1 MMAQLFVCRGNDEL
15 PRWREAFPQARRV
28 DPSQARAQAGH
39 GDRVW
44 VMSHLDDWST
54 LVAALSQ
61 RGAILSVLSY
71 MPNSREAFQALDA
84 GARGYAHALS
94 PPELLRQVELVTA
107 NQGIWVP
114 AELMAQVVGGTF
126 KALGGESRLQE
137 DALALLTS
145 RERAVA
151 LAVAEGQTNKEVA
164 RRLDITERTVKAHL
178 GAIFRKLEV
187 RDRLQLILRISRQEA
202 RVTDPGQ

>member
-1 MMAQLFVCRGNDEL
+1 MMAQLFVCQGGDAI

-28 DPSQARAQAGH
+28 APAEARAQVVH

-44 VMSHLDDWST
+44 VMSNLEGWPA
-54 LVAALSQ
+54 LVTALNQ
-61 RGAILSVLSY
+61 RGAILNVLSY
-71 MPNSREAFQALDA
+71 TPGSVEAFQALDA

-94 PPELLRQVELVTA
+94 PMALLQQMELVTA

-137 DALALLTS
+137 NTLAVLTE

-178 GAIFRKLEV
+178 GAVFRKLGV
-187 RDRLQLILRISRQEA
+187 RDRLQLILKISRQDA

>member
-1 MMAQLFVCRGNDEL
+1 
-15 PRWREAFPQARRV
+15 
-28 DPSQARAQAGH
+28 
-39 GDRVW
+39 
-44 VMSHLDDWST
+44 MSNLEGWTS
-54 LVAALSQ
+54 LVTTLSQ
-61 RGAILSVLSY
+61 RGAILRVLSY
-71 MPNSREAFQALDA
+71 TPNSAEAFQALDA

-94 PPELLRQVELVTA
+94 PAPLLQQVELVTA

-114 AELMAQVVGGTF
+114 AELLAQVVGGAF

-137 DALALLTS
+137 DALALLTE

-178 GAIFRKLEV
+178 GAIFRKLGV
-187 RDRLQLILRISRQEA
+187 RDRLQMILRISRQDA

>member
-1 MMAQLFVCRGNDEL
+1 MTQLFVCRDRDEI
-15 PRWREAFPQARRV
+15 PRWREAFPESHRV
-28 DPSQARAQAGH
+28 EPSQARAQVVH
-39 GDRVW
+39 GDKVW
-44 VMSHLDDWST
+44 VMSNLDDWST
-54 LVAALSQ
+54 LVATLSQ

-71 MPNSREAFQALDA
+71 APNSVEAFRALDA

-107 NQGIWVP
+107 NHGIWVP

-126 KALGGESRLQE
+126 KALGGESRLQK
-137 DALALLTS
+137 DALALLTG

-178 GAIFRKLEV
+178 GAIFRKLGV
-187 RDRLQLILRISRQEA
+187 RDRLQLILRISRQDA